1 MVGVK
6 IMIIIDLILI
16 LIIAYTFGFLYYGL
30 YRNITARFQRRFGPP
45 VYQSFVDSIKF
56 FMKDDSTSHGWMFY
70 LGPIIMMSGAIMTL
84 FFIPLFNTG
93 DSFKGL
99 SEYGNLFLVLYLLVL
114 GPLGNALG
122 VGVGGNPFGVM
133 GVTRGLT
140 RLFAMEM
147 PFYIAVIAI
156 MSLSG
161 SADIST
167 IATEQ
172 TTMNAFAYPLLFI
185 GALFSFIGMMG
196 QAPFDVVGAPVEVY
210 SGPASEFSG
219 KFLALLMSQSAIFT
233 FAKLVL
239 MVHLFLGGASGF
251 IELTI
256 KTFLLFLFV
265 IAFGSMYG
273 RFKTPQSVD
282 FLLKVPTAIAVLG
295 LIIATWSS

>member
-1 MVGVK
+1 
-6 IMIIIDLILI
+6 MILLDLL
-16 LIIAYTFGFLYYGL
+16 LMFLVAYAFGFLYYGL

-56 FMKDDSTSHGWMFY
+56 FFKDDSTSHGWMFY
-70 LGPIIMMSGAIMTL
+70 LGPIIMMSGALMTL
-84 FFIPLFNTG
+84 FFIPFFNEG
-93 DSFKGL
+93 ESFKGL

-114 GPLGNALG
+114 GPLGNAMG
-122 VGVGGNPFGVM
+122 VGAAGNPFGVM
-133 GVTRGLT
+133 GITRGLT
-140 RLFAMEM
+140 RLFALEL

-156 MSLSG
+156 MSLSQ
-161 SADIST
+161 SADIAT
-167 IATEQ
+167 IASAQ
-172 TTMNAFAYPLLFI
+172 TTYNAFAYPLLFI

-196 QAPFDVVGAPVEVY
+196 QSPFDVVGAPVEVY

-219 KFLALLMSQSAIFT
+219 KFLALLMSQSSIFT

-251 IELTI
+251 VELTI
-256 KTFLLFLFV
+256 KTFVLFLFV
-265 IAFGSMYG
+265 IAFGSIYG

>member
-1 MVGVK
+1 
-6 IMIIIDLILI
+6 MILLDLLLMFIV
-16 LIIAYTFGFLYYGL
+16 AYTFGFLYYGL

-56 FMKDDSTSHGWMFY
+56 FLKKDSTSHGWMFY
-70 LGPIIMMSGAIMTL
+70 LAPIIMMSGAVMTL
-84 FFIPLFNTG
+84 FFIPFFNNG

-122 VGVGGNPFGVM
+122 VGAGGNPFGVM

-161 SADIST
+161 SADITT

-172 TTMNAFAYPLLFI
+172 TTINAIAYPLLFI
-185 GALFSFIGMMG
+185 GALFSFVGMMG

-239 MVHLFLGGASGF
+239 MVNLFLGGASGF
-251 IELTI
+251 LDLTI
-256 KTFLLFLFV
+256 KTFILFLFV
-265 IAFGSMYG
+265 ISFGSLYG

-282 FLLKVPTAIAVLG
+282 FLLKVPTAISVVG
-295 LIIATWSS
+295 LILATWSS

>member
-1 MVGVK
+1 
-6 IMIIIDLILI
+6 MIIFELLAM
-16 LIIAYTFGFLYYGL
+16 LLIAYALGFLYYGL

-45 VYQSFVDSIKF
+45 VWQSFFDSIKF
-56 FMKDDSTSHGWMFY
+56 FLKEESTSHGWMFY

-84 FFIPLFNTG
+84 FFIPFF
-93 DSFKGL
+93 SSSEYFQGL
-99 SEYGNLFLVLYLLVL
+99 SSYGNLFVVLYLLVL

-122 VGVGGNPFGVM
+122 VGTAGNPFGVM

-140 RLFAMEM
+140 RLFALEM

-156 MSLSG
+156 MSLSH
-161 SADIST
+161 SADIAT
-167 IATEQ
+167 IASTQ
-172 TTMNAFAYPLLFI
+172 TTYNAFIYPLLFI

-196 QAPFDVVGAPVEVY
+196 QSPFDVAGAPAEVY

-239 MVHLFLGGASGF
+239 MVHLFLGGAEGF
-251 IELTI
+251 LELII
-256 KTFLLFLFV
+256 KTFVLFLFV
-265 IAFGSMYG
+265 ISFGAMYG

-282 FLLKVPTAIAVLG
+282 FLLKVPTLIAVVG
-295 LIIATWSS
+295 LILATWS

>member
-1 MVGVK
+1 
-6 IMIIIDLILI
+6 MIVIDLL
-16 LIIAYTFGFLYYGL
+16 LMLLVAYFVGFLYYGL

-45 VYQSFVDSIKF
+45 VWQSFLDSIKF
-56 FMKDDSTSHGWMFY
+56 FLKEDSTSHGWMFY

-84 FFIPLFNTG
+84 FFTPFFSSG
-93 DSFKGL
+93 SSFSGL
-99 SEYGNLFLVLYLLVL
+99 SPYGNLFLVLYLLVL

-122 VGVGGNPFGVM
+122 VGTAGNPFGVM

-140 RLFAMEM
+140 RLFAMEL

-161 SADIST
+161 SADIAT
-167 IATEQ
+167 IASSQ
-172 TTMNAFAYPLLFI
+172 IMFNAFAYPLLFI
-185 GALFSFIGMMG
+185 GALFSFVGMMG

-251 IELTI
+251 LELVL
-256 KTFLLFLFV
+256 KTFVLFLFV
-265 IAFGSMYG
+265 ISFGAMYG

-282 FLLKVPTAIAVLG
+282 FLLKVPTTIAIVG
-295 LIIATWSS
+295 LILATWS

>member
-1 MVGVK
+1 MGSFK
-6 IMIIIDLILI
+6 MILLDLILMF
-16 LIIAYTFGFLYYGL
+16 IIAYTFGFLYYGL

-45 VYQSFVDSIKF
+45 VYQSFVDSMKF
-56 FMKDDSTSHGWMFY
+56 FAKEESTSHGWMFY

-84 FFIPLFNTG
+84 FFIPFFNTG
-93 DSFKGL
+93 ESFKGL

-122 VGVGGNPFGVM
+122 VGVAGNPFGVM

-140 RLFAMEM
+140 RLFALEM

-156 MSLSG
+156 MSLSS
-161 SADIST
+161 SADIAT
-167 IATEQ
+167 IASSQ
-172 TTMNAFAYPLLFI
+172 TTFNAFTYPLLFI
-185 GALFSFIGMMG
+185 GAMFSFIGMMG
-196 QAPFDVVGAPVEVY
+196 QSPFDVVGAPVEVY

-233 FAKLVL
+233 FAKLTL

-251 IELTI
+251 VELTI
-256 KTFLLFLFV
+256 KTFVLFLFV
-265 IAFGSMYG
+265 IAFGAIYG

-295 LIIATWSS
+295 LILTTIN

>member
-1 MVGVK
+1 MDVLPWTNHY
-6 IMIIIDLILI
+6 DEWCDYDTLF
-16 LIIAYTFGFLYYGL
+16 YTFF
-30 YRNITARFQRRFGPP
+30 R
-45 VYQSFVDSIKF
+45 S
-56 FMKDDSTSHGWMFY
+56 
-70 LGPIIMMSGAIMTL
+70 
-84 FFIPLFNTG
+84 G
-93 DSFKGL
+93 DSFSGL
-99 SEYGNLFLVLYLLVL
+99 SAYGNLFLVLYLLVL

-122 VGVGGNPFGVM
+122 VGTAGNPFGVM

-140 RLFAMEM
+140 RLFALEL

-161 SADIST
+161 SADIAT
-167 IATEQ
+167 IASGQ
-172 TTMNAFAYPLLFI
+172 TTFNAFAYPLLFI

-239 MVHLFLGGASGF
+239 MVHLFLGGAGSF
-251 IELTI
+251 LELFA
-256 KTFLLFLFV
+256 KTFVLFILV
-265 IAFGSMYG
+265 ISFGSIYG

-282 FLLKVPTAIAVLG
+282 FLLKVPTTIAVVG
-295 LIIATWSS
+295 LILATWR

>member
-1 MVGVK
+1 
-6 IMIIIDLILI
+6 MIVTDLL
-16 LIIAYTFGFLYYGL
+16 LMLLVAYAVGFLYYGL

-45 VYQSFVDSIKF
+45 VWQSFVDSVKF
-56 FMKDDSTSHGWMFY
+56 FFKEDSTSHGWMFY
-70 LGPIIMMSGAIMTL
+70 LGPIIMMTGAIMTL
-84 FFIPLFNTG
+84 FFIPFFSSG
-93 DSFKGL
+93 DNFSGL
-99 SEYGNLFLVLYLLVL
+99 SAYGNLFLVLYLLVL

-122 VGVGGNPFGVM
+122 VGTAGNPFGVM

-140 RLFAMEM
+140 RLFAMEL
-147 PFYIAVIAI
+147 PFYIAVIAM

-161 SADIST
+161 SADIAT
-167 IATEQ
+167 IASGQ
-172 TTMNAFAYPLLFI
+172 TTFNAFAYPLLFI
-185 GALFSFIGMMG
+185 GALFSFVGMMG

-251 IELTI
+251 LELLL
-256 KTFLLFLFV
+256 KTFVLFIVV
-265 IAFGSMYG
+265 ISFGSLYG

-282 FLLKVPTAIAVLG
+282 FLLKIPTTIAVVG
-295 LIIATWSS
+295 LILATWS

>member
-1 MVGVK
+1 
-6 IMIIIDLILI
+6 MIVIDLILM
-16 LIIAYTFGFLYYGL
+16 LITAYFFGFLYYGL
-30 YRNITARFQRRFGPP
+30 YRIIIAKFQRRIGPP
-45 VYQSFVDSIKF
+45 LWQSFIDSIKF
-56 FMKDDSTSHGWMFY
+56 FSKKDSTSHGWMFY

-84 FFIPLFNTG
+84 FFIPFFNTG
-93 DSFKGL
+93 ESFRGL

-122 VGVGGNPFGVM
+122 VGTAGNPFGIM

-140 RLFAMEM
+140 RLFALEM

-156 MSLSG
+156 MSLSS
-161 SADIST
+161 SADIAT
-167 IATEQ
+167 IASTQ
-172 TTMNAFAYPLLFI
+172 TTINAFVYPLLFI

-196 QAPFDVVGAPVEVY
+196 QSPFDVVGAPVEVY

-239 MVHLFLGGASGF
+239 MVHLFLGGADDF
-251 IELTI
+251 LELII
-256 KTFLLFLFV
+256 KTFILFIFV
-265 IAFGSMYG
+265 ISFGAIYG

-282 FLLKVPTAIAVLG
+282 FLLKVPTAIAIVG
-295 LIIATWSS
+295 LILATWS

>member
-1 MVGVK
+1 
-6 IMIIIDLILI
+6 MIVIDLL
-16 LIIAYTFGFLYYGL
+16 LMLLVAYFVGFLYYGL

-45 VYQSFVDSIKF
+45 VWQSFLDSIKF
-56 FMKDDSTSHGWMFY
+56 FLKEDSTSHGWMFY

-84 FFIPLFNTG
+84 FFTPFFSSG
-93 DSFKGL
+93 SSFSGL
-99 SEYGNLFLVLYLLVL
+99 SSYGNLFLVLYLLVL

-122 VGVGGNPFGVM
+122 VGTAGNPFGVM

-161 SADIST
+161 SADIAT
-167 IATEQ
+167 IASSQ
-172 TTMNAFAYPLLFI
+172 TTFNAFAYPLLFI

-239 MVHLFLGGASGF
+239 MVHLFLGGADGF
-251 IELTI
+251 LELTL
-256 KTFLLFLFV
+256 KTFVLFLFV
-265 IAFGSMYG
+265 ISFGAMYG

-282 FLLKVPTAIAVLG
+282 FLLKVPTAIAIVG
-295 LIIATWSS
+295 LILATWS

>member
-1 MVGVK
+1 
-6 IMIIIDLILI
+6 MILLDLL
-16 LIIAYTFGFLYYGL
+16 LMFVVAYTFGFLYYGL

-56 FMKDDSTSHGWMFY
+56 FLKKDSTSHGWMFY
-70 LGPIIMMSGAIMTL
+70 LAPIIMMSGAVMTL
-84 FFIPLFNTG
+84 FFIPFFNNG

-122 VGVGGNPFGVM
+122 VGAGGNPFGAM
-133 GVTRGLT
+133 GITRGLT

-147 PFYIAVIAI
+147 PFYISLIAI
-156 MSLSG
+156 MVLSG
-161 SADIST
+161 SADIAT
-167 IATEQ
+167 IASSQ
-172 TTMNAFAYPLLFI
+172 TTFNAFAYPLLFI

-196 QAPFDVVGAPVEVY
+196 QSPFDIVGAPVEVY

-239 MVHLFLGGASGF
+239 MVNLFLGGASGF
-251 IELTI
+251 LELVV
-256 KTFLLFLFV
+256 KTFVLFLFV
-265 IAFGSMYG
+265 ISFGSLYG

-282 FLLKVPTAIAVLG
+282 FLLKVPTAISVVG
-295 LIIATWSS
+295 LILATWHMS

>member
-1 MVGVK
+1 M
-6 IMIIIDLILI
+6 ILI
-16 LIIAYTFGFLYYGL
+16 ELFSILVIAYAFGFLYYGL
-30 YRNITARFQRRFGPP
+30 YRNITARFQLRFGPP

-56 FMKDDSTSHGWMFY
+56 FLKKDSTNHGWMFY
-70 LGPIIMMSGAIMTL
+70 LGPLIMASGAVMTL
-84 FFIPLFNTG
+84 FFIPIFTTG
-93 DSFKGL
+93 ESFKGL

-114 GPLGNALG
+114 GPLGNALA

-140 RLFAMEM
+140 RLFALEM

-167 IATEQ
+167 IASTQ
-172 TTMNAFAYPLLFI
+172 TTMNAFTHPLLFI

-196 QAPFDVVGAPVEVY
+196 QSPFDVVGAPVEVY

-251 IELTI
+251 IELAI
-256 KTFLLFLFV
+256 KTFILFFIV
-265 IAFGSMYG
+265 IAFGSIYG

-282 FLLKVPTAIAVLG
+282 FLLKVPTTIAIVG
-295 LIIATWSS
+295 LILATWGA